1 MRISLLNKIIYG
13 FILCVS
19 CSSLKN
25 LDPSRNIKVLNEK
38 KLLDSIKAHEIYPQW
53 MKIRGNAKV
62 KINDDGEQEM
72 EINLR
77 SKIDS
82 AIWINIS
89 KFKKK
94 IFRTLLKK
102 DSIKMTIE
110 YPEKIFFDGSTK
122 SFNNLTGISL
132 NYNLIEE
139 LINGG
144 SYLKYIDHKFKL
156 QFLENNYHLQTHFP
170 KKTKKIP
177 NKKANKNTT
186 YIYESWIDPINYY
199 CNRVNIIN
207 PENNSEINISYN
219 NWKNFL
225 SYNLPTNIQL
235 IISNN
240 DIEYFISMN
249 FKSIKLDQPQK
260 FPFISTFKDYKLFQE
275 NE

>member
-1 MRISLLNKIIYG
+1 M
-13 FILCVS
+13 
-19 CSSLKN
+19 
-25 LDPSRNIKVLNEK
+25 
-38 KLLDSIKAHEIYPQW
+38 
-53 MKIRGNAKV
+53 

-156 QFLENNYHLQTHFP
+156 QF
-170 KKTKKIP
+170 
-177 NKKANKNTT
+177 
-186 YIYESWIDPINYY
+186 
-199 CNRVNIIN
+199 R
-207 PENNSEINISYN
+207 
-219 NWKNFL
+219 
-225 SYNLPTNIQL
+225 
-235 IISNN
+235 
-240 DIEYFISMN
+240 
-249 FKSIKLDQPQK
+249 
-260 FPFISTFKDYKLFQE
+260 
-275 NE
+275 

>member
-1 MRISLLNKIIYG
+1 MRISLLNKIIFG

-25 LDPSRNIKVLNEK
+25 LDTNRNIKVLNEK

-53 MKIRGNAKV
+53 MKIRGNVRV
-62 KINDDGEQEM
+62 KINDDVEQEM

-122 SFNNLTGISL
+122 SFNNLTEISL

-156 QFLENNYHLQTHFP
+156 QFRENNYHLQTHFP

-177 NKKANKNTT
+177 NKKANKNTI
-186 YIYESWIDPINYY
+186 YIYESLIDPINYY
-199 CNRVNIIN
+199 CNRINIIN

-235 IISNN
+235 IVNNN
-240 DIEYFISMN
+240 DVEYFISMN

-260 FPFISTFKDYKLFQE
+260 FPFISTFKDYKSFQE